1 MDSRVEHEAAVGLAR
16 RLVQIVSPC
25 LRPEEQHEAL
35 REFYEVVR
43 AGLEEYRAKVRVEPH
58 SGRN

>member
-1 MDSRVEHEAAVGLAR
+1 MDSRFEHEAAVGLAR
-16 RLVQIVSPC
+16 RLVQIISSC

-43 AGLEEYRAKVRVEPH
+43 AGLEEFRAKIRGESHPN
-58 SGRN
+58 RN